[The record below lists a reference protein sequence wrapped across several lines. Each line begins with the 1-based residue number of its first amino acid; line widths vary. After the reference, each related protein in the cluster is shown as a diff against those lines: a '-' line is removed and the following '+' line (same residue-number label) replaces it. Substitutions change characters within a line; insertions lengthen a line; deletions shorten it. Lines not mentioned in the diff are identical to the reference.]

1 MMNPVTFV
9 ARGLLAAVFVGG
21 GINQLKAP
29 AALGPM
35 VDAAKD
41 TYGVNVPVSGQD
53 LVKLNGAGMFVAG
66 TGMALGVLPRL
77 SALSLAGMLIPT
89 TVVGHAFWK
98 VDDPG
103 AKQHQ
108 MSAFMANAGVL
119 GGLLMVAA
127 DRSRT

>member
-21 GINQLKAP
+21 GMNQLKAP

-53 LVKLNGAGMFVAG
+53 LVKLNG
-66 TGMALGVLPRL
+66 
-77 SALSLAGMLIPT
+77 AGMLIPT